1 MYEIIAVA
9 LLINPQGNQEVRES
23 LTDIWESYKNN
34 KQIIGIYRKLYMMF
48 KRLILTFLDS
58 FNSRI
63 SIDKMEKIR
72 KLSTEFIDNYELINR
87 NIDDK
92 EKVKDFIETFGNI
105 NKMKN
110 FLNDEILINA
120 KMIKN
125 ASDKIL
131 NPASG
136 DERDLEI
143 NVRAL
148 GLRLQQYL
156 YGGEL
161 QLFNEIRSPN
171 AFLANTIGDFG
182 VTTLTELIK
191 DVTNKILQKEWDKDQ
206 ILNEK
211 EEILDATKKVVF
223 DIIKDV
229 RLDKTVEQ
237 KVMNEIKKIKSVKID
252 QEKKKKRK
260 VLQDKVVQDKENM
273 MMDEQ

>member
-1 MYEIIAVA
+1 
-9 LLINPQGNQEVRES
+9 
-23 LTDIWESYKNN
+23 
-34 KQIIGIYRKLYMMF
+34 
-48 KRLILTFLDS
+48 
-58 FNSRI
+58 
-63 SIDKMEKIR
+63 MEKIR

-92 EKVKDFIETFGNI
+92 EKIKDFLETFGDI

-110 FLNDEILINA
+110 FLNDEVLINA

-223 DIIKDV
+223 DIIRDV
-229 RLDKTVEQ
+229 QLDKTVEQ

-252 QEKKKKRK
+252 QEKNKKRK